1 MNWASLYTG
10 SNNAYSN
17 LPPMMSDGRNFSNLL
32 PDEMINDSIKKE
44 AGITSNWDYRR
55 YLQNNASH
63 IIKQNSQSAVASTG
77 LIENPSNNIPIDFFG
92 QNKQVEPPSDLKM
105 QYLSREQLNSR
116 LIAPVINLEHLN

>member
-10 SNNAYSN
+10 SNNAYAN

-32 PDEMINDSIKKE
+32 PDEVINDSIKKE

-63 IIKQNSQSAVASTG
+63 IIKQNSQTAIASTG
-77 LIENPSNNIPIDFFG
+77 LIENPSNNIPVDFFG
-92 QNKQVEPPSDLKM
+92 QNKQFE
-105 QYLSREQLNSR
+105 
-116 LIAPVINLEHLN
+116 